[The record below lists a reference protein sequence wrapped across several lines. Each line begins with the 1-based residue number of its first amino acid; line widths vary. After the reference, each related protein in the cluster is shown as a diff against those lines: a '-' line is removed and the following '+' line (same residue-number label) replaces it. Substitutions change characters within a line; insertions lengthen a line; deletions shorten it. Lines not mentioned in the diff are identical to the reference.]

1 MGLGATIVGTAY
13 GVSTMLITN
22 AMRKTA
28 LFQRPWEIV
37 IAGGVG
43 AFVANQAMDFEHFL
57 EVRVQEMARDRIL
70 NNKEVMEEEYRQ
82 ILGPRFDKWFPEVRP
97 TAPDPCAARHRHRI
111 AALPGVKLWQSRPP
125 PAAARRGWRGR
136 DKSRRRRCSRA
147 ARRWTRGSPRCIGE
161 RHVRELARWRAS
173 RSGRRFY
180 VGTARASGAR
190 GPSTARIQQGRVRSA
205 AHSSLRVRAPFA
217 GTRRER
223 LDAQPNA
230 QRVPLE

>member
-28 LFQRPWEIV
+28 LFQRPWEVV

-97 TAPDPCAARHRHRI
+97 ATPDYRAARPRRRRRR
-111 AALPGVKLWQSRPP
+111 PSGSKLVAKSP
-125 PAAARRGWRGR
+125 PAALAGGGGGETKASNADAHAPRGGGRADRRGASVNGTCANRRAGALRGLG
-136 DKSRRRRCSRA
+136 A
-147 ARRWTRGSPRCIGE
+147 GSTQEP
-161 RHVRELARWRAS
+161 
-173 RSGRRFY
+173 
-180 VGTARASGAR
+180 
-190 GPSTARIQQGRVRSA
+190 
-205 AHSSLRVRAPFA
+205 RAP
-217 GTRRER
+217 REPDAEASAR
-223 LDAQPNA
+223 LTTHIQPTFEVC
-230 QRVPLE
+230 QQPTV

>member
-1 MGLGATIVGTAY
+1 MGLGATIVGAAY

-28 LFQRPWEIV
+28 LFQRPWEVV

-97 TAPDPCAARHRHRI
+97 TAPGPCAGAPPATATAT

-147 ARRWTRGSPRCIGE
+147 ARRWTRVSSAP
-161 RHVRELARWRAS
+161 
-173 RSGRRFY
+173 
-180 VGTARASGAR
+180 TACATGLSQWG
-190 GPSTARIQQGRVRSA
+190 
-205 AHSSLRVRAPFA
+205 
-217 GTRRER
+217 
-223 LDAQPNA
+223 NM
-230 QRVPLE
+230 QRQ

>member
-28 LFQRPWEIV
+28 LFQRPWEVV

-97 TAPDPCAARHRHRI
+97 TAPDPRAARHRHRHRR
-111 AALPGVKLWQSRPP
+111 PSR
-125 PAAARRGWRGR
+125 G
-136 DKSRRRRCSRA
+136 
-147 ARRWTRGSPRCIGE
+147 
-161 RHVRELARWRAS
+161 
-173 RSGRRFY
+173 
-180 VGTARASGAR
+180 
-190 GPSTARIQQGRVRSA
+190 
-205 AHSSLRVRAPFA
+205 
-217 GTRRER
+217 
-223 LDAQPNA
+223 
-230 QRVPLE
+230 

>member
-97 TAPDPCAARHRHRI
+97 TAPDPCAARHRHRHRR
-111 AALPGVKLWQSRPP
+111 PSRGKAVAKSPP
-125 PAAARRGWRGR
+125 PCRRSQGVE
-136 DKSRRRRCSRA
+136 
-147 ARRWTRGSPRCIGE
+147 GE
-161 RHVRELARWRAS
+161 RQKQATQMLTRRAE
-173 RSGRRFY
+173 
-180 VGTARASGAR
+180 VD
-190 GPSTARIQQGRVRSA
+190 ARIAEVHR
-205 AHSSLRVRAPFA
+205 
-217 GTRRER
+217 
-223 LDAQPNA
+223 
-230 QRVPLE
+230 